1 MLKNKLMISLQLLL
15 ELIKMGKNFI
25 HRNIIIKNNTIK
37 FKTNQRNFESLI
49 QYLINNT
56 NHLKI
61 IQLYFPFQNILTLK
75 LLDI

>member
-1 MLKNKLMISLQLLL
+1 M
-15 ELIKMGKNFI
+15 

-61 IQLYFPFQNILTLK
+61 IQLYFPFQNFNSEEK
-75 LLDI
+75 

>member
-1 MLKNKLMISLQLLL
+1 MLKNKLIISLQLLL
-15 ELIKMGKNFI
+15 ELIKNFM